1 MKISRD
7 QLLGSFALLVL
18 TALLMLLAAPSQST
32 RETPVHEVPY
42 STQTSGTIAVELTG
56 ESGRNGIYFIP
67 RGTSL
72 ADFLV
77 MTGIKPVGAVAEPK
91 NVSVFKSATTV
102 NLPAGPPVISVGP
115 MSAEKRLA
123 LGIPIDINRS
133 ALEELVLVP
142 GIGEKTAEKI
152 LDQRS
157 LNGTF
162 RKLDELMLVKG
173 IKEKRLEKLRKYL
186 CIGC

>member
-7 QLLGSFALLVL
+7 HLLGSFALLVL

-32 RETPVHEVPY
+32 RETPVLDVPY
-42 STQTSGTIAVELTG
+42 STERADTIALELTG

-67 RGTSL
+67 RGTRL
-72 ADFLV
+72 ADFLA
-77 MTGIKPVGAVAEPK
+77 MTGIEHVGAMGQTK
-91 NVSVFKSATTV
+91 NASVFKSATTV
-102 NLPAGPPVISVGP
+102 SLLPAPPGISVGP

-123 LGIPIDINRS
+123 LGIPIDINRAS
-133 ALEELVLVP
+133 LEDLMLVT

-152 LDQRS
+152 LDQRNV
-157 LNGTF
+157 NGTF
-162 RKLDELMLVKG
+162 RKLDELMIVKG
-173 IKEKRLEKLRKYL
+173 IKEKRLDKLRRYL